1 MPKMIVRCG
10 LLAFC
15 LFVPVS
21 GVASALCAVAPHGES
36 YADEDLVS
44 YVNPFC
50 GTEGGGY
57 LYPGAS
63 MPFGMIQWSPDTG
76 PIKTP
81 GGYNYS
87 DTLIYGFSLTHLSG
101 GGSYY
106 GSDFDFIPLLTS
118 NDIFPPVRTDSF
130 PESFSHENEAARPGY
145 YSVKLDNG
153 IKVSLTVTKRTGFG
167 KFVFPPSA
175 EPTLVINA
183 GSNVNGTSQASVCI
197 DPPLRSISGSAAGG
211 HFLGHPDVR
220 TIYFYAVFSRPFYS
234 FGAWSDS
241 TNRRK
246 HTSAQGMTAGAYV
259 TFSRTEHE
267 RSRKDRVIFAKVGI
281 SYVSAANAKMN
292 LESELRSAFSC
303 KAFQRTVSTASGIWN
318 SWLNKIQVSGGTAA
332 DRKTFYTMM
341 YHALLEPN
349 VCSDANGEYMGYDGK
364 LHTIGKDHAVYA
376 DFSGW
381 DIYRSECQFLAM
393 IAPKEAGDMAQSLLL
408 DYEQGGTF
416 PRWGVPG
423 MDSGVMLGDPAAP
436 MIADFYSFGARDF
449 DVKAALAGLVRAA
462 TDTSVYAPRSGTYE
476 RNGLSGYLKYG
487 YVPEYRGQPYLYY
500 AIYASVSATLEYAID
515 DFAVAQ
521 LARVLGDGPDYHLL
535 MKHSMNWTNLYNPET
550 GYIQMKRR
558 DGSWARDFADNV
570 LKYDDAQAYDEG
582 TASQYVW
589 MVPFDLKGLAQK
601 MGGLKITTARLD
613 TFFTELNA
621 GMNSR
626 YAYLGNEPCLGAP
639 WIYDFLGEPYQT
651 QQVVRKAI
659 TTLYSYRPDGYPG
672 NDDLGEMSSWYIWGS
687 LGMYPEIPGNDC
699 LVLGSPLF
707 PRIVLHLKNGN
718 VTIIGNGAGN
728 SAPYVQSLHVNG
740 MKWDKPWI
748 EFSDISQGGILTYD
762 LGPFPN
768 KVWGSL
774 STNAPPSYR

>member
-1 MPKMIVRCG
+1 M
-10 LLAFC
+10 
-15 LFVPVS
+15 
-21 GVASALCAVAPHGES
+21 LCTEMHRRES
-36 YADEDLVS
+36 KAGEDLVS

-81 GGYNYS
+81 GGYNYLDS
-87 DTLIYGFSLTHLSG
+87 LIYGFSLTHLSG

-106 GSDFDFIPLLTS
+106 GSDFDFIPMLSS
-118 NDIFPPVRTDSF
+118 NKILPPVRPNSF

-145 YSVKLDNG
+145 YSVKLNNG

-167 KFVFPPSA
+167 KFVFPPNA

-183 GSNVNGTSQASVCI
+183 GSNVNGTSQASVYI
-197 DPPLRSISGSAAGG
+197 DPSSNSISGSATGG
-211 HFLGHPDVR
+211 HFLGHSDVR
-220 TIYFYAVFSRPFYS
+220 TIYFYAVFSRPFHS
-234 FGAWSDS
+234 FGTWSDS
-241 TNRRK
+241 TKLRN
-246 HTSAQGMTAGAYV
+246 HMSALGMTAGAYV
-259 TFSRTEHE
+259 TFSRAE
-267 RSRKDRVIFAKVGI
+267 RLRPGKDRMIFAKVGI

-292 LESELRSAFSC
+292 LESELRYPFSST
-303 KAFQRTVSTASGIWN
+303 AFQRSVSTVSGIWN
-318 SWLNKIQVSGGTAA
+318 SWLKKIQVSGGTAA
-332 DRKTFYTMM
+332 DRRTFYTML
-341 YHALLEPN
+341 YHALLDPN
-349 VCSDANGEYMGYDGK
+349 VCSDANGEYMGYDGNV
-364 LHTIGKDHAVYA
+364 HTIGKGHAVYA

-381 DIYRSECQFLAM
+381 DIYRSECQLLAM
-393 IAPKEAGDMAQSLLL
+393 IAPKEASDMAQSLLL

-500 AIYASVSATLEYAID
+500 AIYASVSVTLEYATD

-521 LARVLGDGPDYHLL
+521 LARALGDKSDYRLL
-535 MKHSMNWTNLYNPET
+535 MKHSMNWSNLYNPET
-550 GYIQMKRR
+550 GYIQLKRR
-558 DGSWARDFADNV
+558 DGSWAPDFADNV
-570 LKYDDAQAYDEG
+570 SKYDDAQAYDEG
-582 TASQYVW
+582 TAPQYVW

-601 MGGLKITTARLD
+601 MGGLKIAAARLD
-613 TFFTELNA
+613 TFFTKLNA
-621 GMNSR
+621 GMTSR
-626 YAYLGNEPCLGAP
+626 HAYLGNEPCLETP
-639 WIYDFLGEPYQT
+639 WIYDFLGEPYKT
-651 QQVVRKAI
+651 QQVLREAI

-672 NDDLGEMSSWYIWGS
+672 NDDLGEMSSWYIWGA

-699 LVLGSPLF
+699 LVLGGPLF
-707 PRIVLHLKNGN
+707 PKTVLHLKTGN
-718 VTIIGNGAGN
+718 VTIVANGAGKQGL
-728 SAPYVQSLHVNG
+728 YIQSLRVNG
-740 MKWDKPWI
+740 ERWNKPWVR
-748 EFSDISQGGILTYD
+748 FGDISHGGILNFA
-762 LGPFPN
+762 LGSIPDR
-768 KVWGSL
+768 VWGSAQED
-774 STNAPPSYR
+774 APPSYH